1 MLEDSEDLWFAVGPN
16 LATVIL
22 SKLRIFQNDTEVGTL
37 YLNNRA
43 SETRQLTKGEIS
55 STEMQ
60 EVLEV
65 FEGGSCSVKD
75 HNYDQKTEL

>member
-1 MLEDSEDLWFAVGPN
+1 M
-16 LATVIL
+16 IL
-22 SKLRIFQNDTEVGTL
+22 SKLRIFHKDTEVGTL
-37 YLNNRA
+37 YFNNKA

-55 STEMQ
+55 NTEVQ

-65 FEGGSCSVKD
+65 FEDGSCSVKD